1 MNNPSVHHATPTL
14 AVMDP
19 RGLAVRG
26 VTYWRAAVG
35 QTPEAR
41 VTRQVFD
48 AAGHGVEQ
56 WDPRL
61 PIPAMG
67 HGFSLTG
74 TVLATDSV
82 DAGWRVLLLGQ
93 AGETLSQ
100 WDSRGSRQDFEYDTS
115 LRPTAVREQ
124 ARGEAGRMV
133 ERFKYG
139 AADIEVGNQCG
150 RLIRH
155 DDPAGTRHMPE
166 YDLLGLA
173 QSEISHFL
181 TELDTPDWPL
191 DESARDALL
200 EPGVGLESRWAY
212 DPAGDL
218 LSLVDAGDHRRRFG
232 YTVAGQLKDGWL
244 QPANSPAPGQCLVHD
259 IRYNPSNQ
267 VERET
272 AGNGVVTEAEY
283 APSDGRLLRLAAG
296 LPGASPLQD
305 LSYEVDAAGN
315 IVGIKD
321 RALPVRFFKNQRIE
335 ALRTFDYDSLG
346 QLISATGW
354 EAERSSVYPFS
365 QYRTATDTNA
375 VLNYR
380 EEYDYDPAG
389 NMTELRH
396 LGAQPFTR
404 SWAVAANSNRS
415 LLEEDQPRDFDNH
428 FDRNG
433 NLRFLQ
439 RGQTMTWDL
448 RNQLTSVS
456 PVQRENEVDDTERY
470 LYGGGGKRLRK
481 VRTALTDARTVTS
494 EVRYLPGLEIHLHNG
509 TPTHQV
515 LDLEAGRNRVKWLQG
530 PQAPTFALRYHLTD
544 HLGSGTL
551 ELDAH
556 ANVQSREAYYP
567 FGGTAWED
575 HSDQSGAW
583 KTLRYSGK
591 ERDAT
596 GLYYYGYRYFAPWLS
611 RWINPDPAG
620 AVDGLNLYGF
630 VGNSPLSFTDGDG
643 RGKMSAEEFRK
654 AGGVFRSKDE
664 LASDKQQVTRGL
676 IVEELQPAL
685 AALASSAIIESYDV
699 DSQASVSSIGSEAGL
714 LSFAGLAGD
723 LDAPSGLEE
732 IKLAPLTTV
741 DPSSSIPGSSGASSG
756 VPNPH
761 VCLTCGGSYSS
772 KGNLKQHLRKHTG
785 ERPFTCEICQQSF
798 KQSGG
803 LTTHLRIHTG
813 ERFRCKEPGCKKSFT
828 QSGSLTTHL
837 RIHSGERPFPC
848 TEPGCP
854 KWFRRKDHLTAH
866 QGAHTGERFPCTEPG
881 CPKSFK
887 HSRDLARHQVEHTDK
902 RPFDCKE
909 PGCNEA
915 FKWAYQL
922 RKHRLLH
929 AI

>member
-1 MNNPSVHHATPTL
+1 
-14 AVMDP
+14 
-19 RGLAVRG
+19 
-26 VTYWRAAVG
+26 
-35 QTPEAR
+35 
-41 VTRQVFD
+41 
-48 AAGHGVEQ
+48 
-56 WDPRL
+56 
-61 PIPAMG
+61 
-67 HGFSLTG
+67 
-74 TVLATDSV
+74 
-82 DAGWRVLLLGQ
+82 
-93 AGETLSQ
+93 
-100 WDSRGSRQDFEYDTS
+100 
-115 LRPTAVREQ
+115 
-124 ARGEAGRMV
+124 
-133 ERFKYG
+133 
-139 AADIEVGNQCG
+139 
-150 RLIRH
+150 
-155 DDPAGTRHMPE
+155 MPE

-200 EPGVGLESRWAY
+200 ESGAGLESRWSY
-212 DPAGDL
+212 SPAGDL
-218 LSLVDAGDHRRRFG
+218 LSLIDASGHRRRFG
-232 YTVAGQLKDGWL
+232 YTVAGQLKEGWL

-259 IRYNPSNQ
+259 IRYNPSHQ

-296 LPGASPLQD
+296 LPGASPVQD

-321 RALPVRFFKNQRIE
+321 HALPVRFFKNQRIE

-354 EAERSSVYPFS
+354 EAERSSLYPLGH
-365 QYRTATDTNA
+365 YRTSPDANA
-375 VLNYR
+375 VRNYR

-415 LLEEDQPRDFDNH
+415 LLEEDQPLDFDNH

-439 RGQTMTWDL
+439 RGQVMTWDL

-456 PVQRENEVDDTERY
+456 PVQRENEADDTERY

-494 EVRYLPGLEIHLHNG
+494 EVRYLPGLEIHFRNG
-509 TPTHQV
+509 APAHQV
-515 LDLEAGRNRVKWLQG
+515 LDLEVGRNRVKWLQG

-551 ELDAH
+551 ELDDH
-556 ANVQSREAYYP
+556 AKVQSREAYYP

-643 RGKMSAEEFRK
+643 RMRVKLKDFIA
-654 AGGVFRSKDE
+654 AGGVPRTQEE
-664 LASDKQQVTRGL
+664 LAEDARRAFWGDIRQGLQGLQADPSAQPPIIGNNEGNSQDSDDV
-676 IVEELQPAL
+676 QPTPPP
-685 AALASSAIIESYDV
+685 LASSTST
-699 DSQASVSSIGSEAGL
+699 STSTSTS
-714 LSFAGLAGD
+714 
-723 LDAPSGLEE
+723 LDPAP
-732 IKLAPLTTV
+732 
-741 DPSSSIPGSSGASSG
+741 SIPGSSGASSG
-756 VPNPH
+756 VPKGHKCPI
-761 VCLTCGGSYSS
+761 CGKPITSN
-772 KGNLKQHLRKHTG
+772 GNLSQHLRTHRSERNFACPESGCNASFKSPGILAAHRRKHTA
-785 ERPFTCEICQQSF
+785 ER
-798 KQSGG
+798 
-803 LTTHLRIHTG
+803 RYA
-813 ERFRCKEPGCKKSFT
+813 
-828 QSGSLTTHL
+828 
-837 RIHSGERPFPC
+837 C
-848 TEPGCP
+848 TEPGCNE
-854 KWFRRKDHLTAH
+854 WFKHPGNLTRH
-866 QGAHTGERFPCTEPG
+866 RQNHTGQKPHTCDFPG
-881 CPKSFK
+881 CDSAFSQKANLTRHRPIHIGQKTYTCNLQGCSLAFRQSSYLTRHRNLRHPGWKSF
-887 HSRDLARHQVEHTDK
+887 T
-902 RPFDCKE
+902 
-909 PGCNEA
+909 
-915 FKWAYQL
+915 
-922 RKHRLLH
+922 
-929 AI
+929 

>member
-26 VTYWRAAVG
+26 VAYWRAAVG
-35 QTPEAR
+35 QAPEAR

-48 AAGHGVEQ
+48 AAGRGVEQ
-56 WDPRL
+56 WDARL
-61 PIPAMG
+61 PVPAMG

-115 LRPTAVREQ
+115 LRPTTVLEQ
-124 ARGEAGRMV
+124 ARGEAGRVV
-133 ERFKYG
+133 EHFKYG
-139 AADIEVGNQCG
+139 AADTEVGNRCG
-150 RLIRH
+150 RMIRH

-218 LSLVDAGDHRRRFG
+218 LSLVDASGHRRRFA
-232 YTVAGQLKDGWL
+232 YTVAGQLKEGWL
-244 QPANSPAPGQCLVHD
+244 QPVNNPPPGQCLVHD
-259 IRYNPSNQ
+259 IRYNPSSQ

-283 APSDGRLLRLAAG
+283 APSDGRLLRLTAG
-296 LPGASPLQD
+296 LPGASPVQD

-321 RALPVRFFKNQRIE
+321 HALPVRFFKNQRIE

-346 QLISATGW
+346 QLISAMGW
-354 EAERSSVYPFS
+354 EAERSSVYPVS
-365 QYRTATDTNA
+365 QYRTSADPNA

-415 LLEEDQPRDFDNH
+415 LLDDDQPPDFDNH

-439 RGQTMTWDL
+439 RGQVMTWDL

-456 PVQRENEVDDTERY
+456 PVQRENEADDTERY

-481 VRTALTDARTVTS
+481 VRTALTDARTMTS

-515 LDLEAGRNRVKWLQG
+515 LDLEAGRNRVTWLQG
-530 PQAPTFALRYHLTD
+530 PQVPTFALRYHLTD

-551 ELDAH
+551 ELDDH

-630 VGNSPLSFTDGDG
+630 VGNSPMGRVDRDG
-643 RGKMSAEEFRK
+643 RMWSGVGDKVNSISEDVLDARAAESALADRTLYLDDIDFNSQTSNWSLDGYVGPSNPLAELDFQIAATK
-654 AGGVFRSKDE
+654 AFD
-664 LASDKQQVTRGL
+664 ANAD
-676 IVEELQPAL
+676 QPASSPV
-685 AALASSAIIESYDV
+685 AGPSSAV
-699 DSQASVSSIGSEAGL
+699 V
-714 LSFAGLAGD
+714 
-723 LDAPSGLEE
+723 
-732 IKLAPLTTV
+732 
-741 DPSSSIPGSSGASSG
+741 SGASKDHTCPTCSKAFTQRYD
-756 VPNPH
+756 
-761 VCLTCGGSYSS
+761 LTR
-772 KGNLKQHLRKHTG
+772 HLLIHADEKRHQCKHPGCDVAFARKDALERHMRTHTG
-785 ERPFTCEICQQSF
+785 EKRHQ
-798 KQSGG
+798 
-803 LTTHLRIHTG
+803 
-813 ERFRCKEPGCKKSFT
+813 CKHPGCDEVFA
-828 QSGSLTTHL
+828 
-837 RIHSGERPFPC
+837 
-848 TEPGCP
+848 
-854 KWFRRKDHLTAH
+854 RKDYLEHHMRTHSDEKPYSCMYPECGKTFSKKNNRDRHAWTH
-866 QGAHTGERFPCTEPG
+866 RAPG
-881 CPKSFK
+881 SCPVEGCSAMYSDPSVMKYHIKKK
-887 HSRDLARHQVEHTDK
+887 H
-902 RPFDCKE
+902 
-909 PGCNEA
+909 PG
-915 FKWAYQL
+915 WQPGT
-922 RKHRLLH
+922 
-929 AI
+929 

>member
-14 AVMDP
+14 TVMDP

-26 VTYWRAAVG
+26 VGYWRAAVG
-35 QTPEAR
+35 QTPRPR

-48 AAGHGVEQ
+48 AAGRGVEQ
-56 WDPRL
+56 WDSRL
-61 PIPAMG
+61 AAPAMRN
-67 HGFSLTG
+67 GFSLPG
-74 TVLATDSV
+74 QVLATDSV

-115 LRPTAVREQ
+115 LRPTAVLEQ
-124 ARGEAGRMV
+124 ARGEAGRVV

-139 AADIEVGNQCG
+139 ASDIEVGNQCG

-191 DESARDALL
+191 DESVRDASL
-200 EPGVGLESRWAY
+200 ESGAGLESRWSY
-212 DPAGDL
+212 SPAGDL
-218 LSLVDAGDHRRRFG
+218 LSLIDASGHRRRFG
-232 YTVAGQLKDGWL
+232 YTVAGQVKEGWL

-259 IRYNPSNQ
+259 IRYNPSHQ

-296 LPGASPLQD
+296 LPKAPPLQD
-305 LSYEVDAAGN
+305 LRYEVDAAGN

-321 RALPVRFFKNQRIE
+321 HALPVRFYKNQRVD
-335 ALRTFDYDSLG
+335 ALRSFGYDSLG

-354 EAERSSVYPFS
+354 EAERSSVYPIS
-365 QYRTATDTNA
+365 QYRTSADPNA
-375 VLNYR
+375 VFNYR

-404 SWAVAANSNRS
+404 SWVVATSSNRS
-415 LLEEDQPRDFDNH
+415 LLEEDQPLDFDNH

-439 RGQTMTWDL
+439 RGQAMTWDL

-456 PVQRENEVDDTERY
+456 PVQRENEADDTERY

-530 PQAPTFALRYHLTD
+530 PHAPTFALRYHLTD

-551 ELDAH
+551 ELDDH

-567 FGGTAWED
+567 FGGTAWEN
-575 HSDQSGAW
+575 HRDQSGAW

-620 AVDGLNLYGF
+620 AVDGLNLYGI
-630 VGNSPLSFTDGDG
+630 VGNSPVSFTDSDG
-643 RGKMSAEEFRK
+643 RMKVEYKKFIA
-654 AGGVFRSKDE
+654 AGGVLRTKEDLAKDAQ
-664 LASDKQQVTRGL
+664 LASEGDARQGL
-676 IVEELQPAL
+676 QGPQADRSAQPPIVGNNEGDFQDADDIEATSPPPSLAQPTKV
-685 AALASSAIIESYDV
+685 ALASH
-699 DSQASVSSIGSEAGL
+699 
-714 LSFAGLAGD
+714 
-723 LDAPSGLEE
+723 
-732 IKLAPLTTV
+732 
-741 DPSSSIPGSSGASSG
+741 IPGSSGAPSG
-756 VPNPH
+756 VPKGHECP
-761 VCLTCGGSYSS
+761 TCGKLISTKAGLKKHRKTHDPERPFICGKPECKASFKR
-772 KGNLKQHLRKHTG
+772 KGDLDRHLRTHASERPFTCEVCQKSFRQSGHLASHLRMHTGERPFLCEVCQKSFTRKSILAVHRRIHTG
-785 ERPFTCEICQQSF
+785 ERPFTCEVCQKSYRQ
-798 KQSGG
+798 GVDLNRHL
-803 LTTHLRIHTG
+803 LT
-813 ERFRCKEPGCKKSFT
+813 
-828 QSGSLTTHL
+828 
-837 RIHSGERPFPC
+837 HSDERPFHC
-848 TEPGCP
+848 S
-854 KWFRRKDHLTAH
+854 KL
-866 QGAHTGERFPCTEPG
+866 
-881 CPKSFK
+881 
-887 HSRDLARHQVEHTDK
+887 
-902 RPFDCKE
+902 
-909 PGCNEA
+909 GCNEK
-915 FKWAYQL
+915 FRLSRQL
-922 RKHRLLH
+922 HRHLQWH